1 MSDGW
6 FLIAEFARRC
16 RLPVSALRYY
26 DRVGLLRPA
35 HVDPDSGY
43 RRYRAEQLDDAVTI
57 ARLRAVG
64 TSPDVIAL
72 VLEGGETRARAL
84 ASERARLS
92 GEIRRLSDALAGL
105 DDVDVPEVGAPG
117 PSLLEPEDVVA
128 RPFTTPAD
136 ALHGTLRRGVATLR
150 ARLRRRG
157 RTVVGWGAVLP
168 LDLDDTVT
176 GHVIARLDGEPPTG
190 ADRLRLP
197 GGEALG
203 VEHRGARDTLAHAY
217 AVLLDAAERAGTPA
231 VGPVVEWYPATS
243 GPVTTTITVRTA
255 GTVPISCRTL
265 RG

>member
-1 MSDGW
+1 VSDGW

-72 VLEGGETRARAL
+72 VLQGGETRSRAL
-84 ASERARLS
+84 ASERSRLT
-92 GEIRRLSDALAGL
+92 GEIRRLGDAL
-105 DDVDVPEVGAPG
+105 
-117 PSLLEPEDVVA
+117 
-128 RPFTTPAD
+128 PA
-136 ALHGTLRRGVATLR
+136 ALRRGVATLR

-157 RTVVGWGAVLP
+157 STVVGWGAVLP

-176 GHVIARLDGEPPTG
+176 GHGVARLDGEPPTG

-197 GGEALG
+197 GGEALE

-217 AVLLDAAERAGTPA
+217 AVLLDAAGRAGTPA
-231 VGPVVEWYPATS
+231 VGPVVEWYPATP
-243 GPVTTTITVRTA
+243 GPLTTTITVRTA
-255 GTVPISCRTL
+255 GTVPISCRTR